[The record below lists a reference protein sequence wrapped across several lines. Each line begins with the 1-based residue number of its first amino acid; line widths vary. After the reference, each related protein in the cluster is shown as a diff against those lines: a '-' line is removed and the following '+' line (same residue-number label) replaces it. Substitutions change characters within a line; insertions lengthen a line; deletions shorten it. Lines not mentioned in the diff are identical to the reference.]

1 MNPSEYIFG
10 IALILI
16 LLGSAG
22 YFAWRQK
29 RTLKSL
35 ADPNMLTPEDR
46 LYVHKQ
52 VRRRML
58 CSVLM
63 VALAGMLI
71 GWFFIGGELTRQAPP
86 PQPVDGKAKPDVSVH
101 LITLYV
107 IVALFI
113 LFGIILLAITDLM
126 ATARFGLRHQRRLEN
141 ERREMLENQAAIL
154 RQQRNGNR

>member
-10 IALILI
+10 GSLVLI

-29 RTLKSL
+29 RTLRSL

-71 GWFFIGGELTRQAPP
+71 GWFFIGPELNQPAP
-86 PQPVDGKAKPDVSVH
+86 PQPVEGKAKPDATVH

-107 IVALFI
+107 IVALLI
-113 LFGIILLAITDLM
+113 LFVIAILAITDLM

-141 ERREMLENQAAIL
+141 ERREMLETQAAIL

>member
-1 MNPSEYIFG
+1 MNLSEYIFG
-10 IALILI
+10 VTLVLI

-29 RTLKSL
+29 RTLRSL

-58 CSVLM
+58 SSVLM

-71 GWFFIGGELTRQAPP
+71 GWFFIGRELNQPAPP
-86 PQPVDGKAKPDVSVH
+86 RPVEGQAKPDASVH

-107 IVALFI
+107 IVALLI
-113 LFGIILLAITDLM
+113 LFGIVILAITDLM

-141 ERREMLENQAAIL
+141 ERREMLETQAAIL

>member
-10 IALILI
+10 VTLVLI

-29 RTLKSL
+29 RTLRSL

-71 GWFFIGGELTRQAPP
+71 GWFFIGRELNQPAP
-86 PQPVDGKAKPDVSVH
+86 PQPVEGEAKPDVSVH

-107 IVALFI
+107 IVALLI
-113 LFGIILLAITDLM
+113 LFGIVILAITDLM

-141 ERREMLENQAAIL
+141 ERREMLETQAAIL
-154 RQQRNGNR
+154 RQQRNGER